1 VAPSGPEASPA
12 RAELA
17 RSPRL
22 TLPSA
27 HMRERTEVSFSCG
40 ENGRRARKFPL
51 RRWPLRACGKSTI
64 ARQDLR

>member
-1 VAPSGPEASPA
+1 
-12 RAELA
+12 
-17 RSPRL
+17 
-22 TLPSA
+22 
-27 HMRERTEVSFSCG
+27 MRERTEVSFSCG